1 MRVFQITPGKFHF
14 KFFIWKQKV
23 SEKKQCPHDLLTTS
37 GFMVEMEVMARY
49 LALGVAPAAAR
60 TITRTTM
67 TTREEEEEAGGAET
81 PTIADPLAVRLLES
95 CSNRVALYLKIKLLL
110 KLT

>member
-1 MRVFQITPGKFHF
+1 M
-14 KFFIWKQKV
+14 
-23 SEKKQCPHDLLTTS
+23 SEKKQCLHDLFPTS
-37 GFMVEMEVMARY
+37 GFMVEMEVMARC
-49 LALGVAPAAAR
+49 LALGVVPAAAR

-67 TTREEEEEAGGAET
+67 TTREEEEEGAGGAET

>member
-1 MRVFQITPGKFHF
+1 
-14 KFFIWKQKV
+14 
-23 SEKKQCPHDLLTTS
+23 
-37 GFMVEMEVMARY
+37 MVEMEVMARY
-49 LALGVAPAAAR
+49 LALGVVPAAVR
-60 TITRTTM
+60 TIIRTTM
-67 TTREEEEEAGGAET
+67 TTREEEEEEAGEAETET

>member
-1 MRVFQITPGKFHF
+1 
-14 KFFIWKQKV
+14 
-23 SEKKQCPHDLLTTS
+23 
-37 GFMVEMEVMARY
+37 MEVMARY

>member
-1 MRVFQITPGKFHF
+1 MKAQ
-14 KFFIWKQKV
+14 
-23 SEKKQCPHDLLTTS
+23 SKKLSRHDPFYTS

-49 LALGVAPAAAR
+49 LALGGVPAAVR
-60 TITRTTM
+60 TIIRTTM
-67 TTREEEEEAGGAET
+67 TTREEEEEEEAGEAETET

>member
-1 MRVFQITPGKFHF
+1 MSGPGWEDPDIT
-14 KFFIWKQKV
+14 
-23 SEKKQCPHDLLTTS
+23 
-37 GFMVEMEVMARY
+37 
-49 LALGVAPAAAR
+49 
-60 TITRTTM
+60 
-67 TTREEEEEAGGAET
+67 EEAGEAET

>member
-1 MRVFQITPGKFHF
+1 
-14 KFFIWKQKV
+14 
-23 SEKKQCPHDLLTTS
+23 
-37 GFMVEMEVMARY
+37 MVEMEVMARC
-49 LALGVAPAAAR
+49 LALGVVPAAAR

-67 TTREEEEEAGGAET
+67 TTRGEEEEEEEAGGAET

>member
-1 MRVFQITPGKFHF
+1 
-14 KFFIWKQKV
+14 
-23 SEKKQCPHDLLTTS
+23 
-37 GFMVEMEVMARY
+37 MVEMEVMARC
-49 LALGVAPAAAR
+49 LALGVVPAAAR

-67 TTREEEEEAGGAET
+67 TTREEEEEEEAGEAET